1 MSWFVLGSETSSEL
15 DHVVPSWIMAVGS
28 APGPAAV
35 CDHGWGCLPEPFCSR
50 KKLIRMK
57 TTTLAPPL
65 APGSGPSLAVIEE
78 ANSTSPQYQSV
89 PDFQRVQ
96 ISGDYASGV
105 GTSMAAPFP
114 YWPPL
119 WSLPVPQQCPVT
131 HESVP
136 MGKVSPSSVSPEL
149 NSLAGAVGCCISPW
163 DSPGRAWQ
171 GGLCSL
177 CHILSAC
184 TQLCLSEVCA
194 HPRIPEELREV
205 TKPLVQAG
213 SPRAS

>member
-119 WSLPVPQQCPVT
+119 WSLPVPQQCRDTRVCT
-131 HESVP
+131 NGESVSQLSLCLTRAEFLSWSCGVLHIP
-136 MGKVSPSSVSPEL
+136 MGFSRQG
-149 NSLAGAVGCCISPW
+149 LAGRAV
-163 DSPGRAWQ
+163 
-171 GGLCSL
+171 LT
-177 CHILSAC
+177 LSHP
-184 TQLCLSEVCA
+184 LCLHTALSV
-194 HPRIPEELREV
+194 
-205 TKPLVQAG
+205 
-213 SPRAS
+213 